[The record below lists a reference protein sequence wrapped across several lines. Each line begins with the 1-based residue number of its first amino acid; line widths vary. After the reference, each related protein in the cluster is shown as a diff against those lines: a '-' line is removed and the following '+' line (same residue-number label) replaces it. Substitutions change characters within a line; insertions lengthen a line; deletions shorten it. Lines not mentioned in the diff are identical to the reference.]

1 MKKNKLIHRRLV
13 EVYPEFTN
21 DIPLLLQRIYAL
33 RGITSM
39 QELDYSTRNLCNYN
53 KLEGIEKAVEILYSA
68 MKNNEHIMIVGDFD
82 TDGATSTALTVR
94 ALKNMGCQ
102 FVDYIIPDRFDDG
115 YGLSISVVK
124 KAILQKAQLIITVD
138 NGISATEAVDFAK
151 QSNLSVIIT
160 DHHLCPEQLPN
171 ADAIINPNL
180 PNCSFP
186 SKHLA
191 GVGVAFY
198 FMLALRAKLRQEN
211 WFADKNLTEY
221 NVANLLDLVALGT
234 IADVVKLDHNNRIL
248 VHQGINRIRSGYCSE
263 GIKALLHIAKK
274 DQASLT
280 STDLAFYIAPR
291 LNAAGRMDNMA
302 LGVQLLL
309 CDNYDS
315 AINKAADLDN
325 LNNDRKLIEQTMHEE
340 ALSFIEEVEKQNTSI
355 PNLLVF
361 YHPEWHQ
368 GIIGIL
374 SSRLKDKYYRPVIS
388 FASTQDGFLKGS
400 GRSIKGL
407 HLRDLIDELN
417 QQHPD
422 LITSFGGH
430 AMAVG
435 LTIREEDLERFKI
448 SIEALLDT
456 RLKPDLLKQVIETD
470 GEIDSQDFTY
480 AIAKQVKESGPWG
493 EGFCTP
499 IFDGEFII
507 HQQRLLADKH
517 LKLVLE
523 PQNGGPLIEGI
534 CFNVNRQQWP
544 DQSIKNVKIIYHLDV
559 DEFRGN
565 QALNLVIK
573 HLWPIA

>member
-1 MKKNKLIHRRLV
+1 MKKNKLRHRKLP
-13 EVYPEFTN
+13 EVYPEFN
-21 DIPLLLQRIYAL
+21 HDIPLLLQRIYAL
-33 RGITSM
+33 RGVTSM
-39 QELDYSTRNLCNYN
+39 HELDYTTRNLCNYD
-53 KLEGIEKAVEILYSA
+53 KLAGIDKAVEILYLA
-68 MKNNEHIMIVGDFD
+68 IKNNKRIMVVGDFD
-82 TDGATSTALTVR
+82 TDGATSTALTVK
-94 ALKNMGCQ
+94 ALKNMGCL

-115 YGLSISVVK
+115 YGLSVSVVK
-124 KAILQKAQLIITVD
+124 KAILQRAQLIITVD
-138 NGISATEAVDFAK
+138 NGISANEGVDFAK
-151 QSNLSVIIT
+151 QSGLSVIIT
-160 DHHLCPEQLPN
+160 DHHLCPAQLPN

-180 PNCSFP
+180 PDCIFP

-211 WFADKNLTEY
+211 WFTDNNLAEY
-221 NVANLLDLVALGT
+221 NLANLLDLVALGT

-248 VHQGINRIRSGYCSE
+248 VHQGVNRIRSGYCSE
-263 GIKALLHIAKK
+263 GIKALLQISKK
-274 DQASLT
+274 EPTSIT

-291 LNAAGRMDNMA
+291 LNAAGRMDNMT

-309 CDNYDS
+309 CDDYES
-315 AINKAADLDN
+315 AIGKATDLNN
-325 LNNDRKLIEQTMHEE
+325 LNNDRKLIEQTMHKE
-340 ALSFIEEVEKQNTSI
+340 ALSFIQEIEKQNTSI
-355 PNLLVF
+355 PSLLVF

-400 GRSIKGL
+400 GRSIPGI
-407 HLRDLIDELN
+407 HLRDFIDELN

-422 LITSFGGH
+422 LIMSFGGH

-435 LTIREEDLERFKI
+435 LTIREEDLQRFK
-448 SIEALLDT
+448 SSFEALLDT
-456 RLKPDLLKQVIETD
+456 RLKPDLLEPIIDTD
-470 GEIDSQDFTY
+470 GEIERQDFTY
-480 AIAKQVKESGPWG
+480 AIAKQLKESGPWG
-493 EGFCTP
+493 EGFGAP

-507 HQQRLLADKH
+507 HQQLLFADKH

-534 CFNVNRQQWP
+534 FFNVNRQQWP
-544 DQSIKNVKIIYHLDV
+544 DQSIKNVQIVYHLDV

-565 QALNLVIK
+565 QAPQLMIK